1 MDILNLK
8 GINVEDSVTDNVDQ
22 EKSVRLAIFKHIPA
36 KAKTCTI
43 QILMQPPTSFGHET
57 FVSEEL
63 QASHFKL
70 NNICQPIMS
79 QDS

>member
-43 QILMQPPTSFGHET
+43 QMLMQPPSSFGHEILA
-57 FVSEEL
+57 SEEL
-63 QASHFKL
+63 QASHVKL
-70 NNICQPIMS
+70 NNSCQSILS

>member
-36 KAKTCTI
+36 KARTCTI
-43 QILMQPPTSFGHET
+43 QILMQPPTSFGHEILA
-57 FVSEEL
+57 SEEF